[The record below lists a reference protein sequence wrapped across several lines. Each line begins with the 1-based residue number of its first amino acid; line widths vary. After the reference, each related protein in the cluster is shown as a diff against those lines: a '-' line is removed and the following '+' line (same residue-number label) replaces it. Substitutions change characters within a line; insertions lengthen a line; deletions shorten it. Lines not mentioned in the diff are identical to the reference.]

1 MNEPF
6 IFRVSDCYYI
16 QASYP
21 SPAEHRHFA
30 AHLVFAM
37 ERPFTAL
44 VNGVSVEAAGIA
56 IGSDVPH
63 TILSEAPTLVV
74 FIDELTPMSRCV
86 KHTLLRGAPGGHWI
100 RLFSSEVG
108 ERWRDV
114 RTEADAAAAAA
125 ETERLLGLQGATYLC
140 GGSADTGGGRLH
152 ESNPRPGAADHPGSG
167 PGRHLSPSRLT
178 HLVPAGYGISP
189 ISIWQT

>member
-86 KHTLLRGAPGGHWI
+86 KHTLLRGAP
-100 RLFSSEVG
+100 
-108 ERWRDV
+108 WR
-114 RTEADAAAAAA
+114 T
-125 ETERLLGLQGATYLC
+125 L
-140 GGSADTGGGRLH
+140 DTSGRPPV
-152 ESNPRPGAADHPGSG
+152 SQPPD
-167 PGRHLSPSRLT
+167 PS
-178 HLVPAGYGISP
+178 VPAGYGNLSP
-189 ISIWQT
+189 SLSGKPEAGTGLLSAGDGTLPHPGLHGCGLCHSLPHGGHQPEVVRYVHDRGEADFPGRPGPDQNSR

>member
-6 IFRVSDCYYI
+6 IFRVRDCYYI
-16 QASYP
+16 RASYP

-30 AHLVFAM
+30 AHLVFAV

-44 VNGVSVEAAGIA
+44 VDGASVETAGIA

-86 KHTLLRGAPGGHWI
+86 KHTLLRGAP
-100 RLFSSEVG
+100 
-108 ERWRDV
+108 
-114 RTEADAAAAAA
+114 
-125 ETERLLGLQGATYLC
+125 
-140 GGSADTGGGRLH
+140 
-152 ESNPRPGAADHPGSG
+152 
-167 PGRHLSPSRLT
+167 
-178 HLVPAGYGISP
+178 
-189 ISIWQT
+189 

>member
-44 VNGVSVEAAGIA
+44 VKDRKSV
-56 IGSDVPH
+56 V
-63 TILSEAPTLVV
+63 
-74 FIDELTPMSRCV
+74 
-86 KHTLLRGAPGGHWI
+86 
-100 RLFSSEVG
+100 
-108 ERWRDV
+108 
-114 RTEADAAAAAA
+114 
-125 ETERLLGLQGATYLC
+125 
-140 GGSADTGGGRLH
+140 
-152 ESNPRPGAADHPGSG
+152 
-167 PGRHLSPSRLT
+167 
-178 HLVPAGYGISP
+178 
-189 ISIWQT
+189 

>member
-56 IGSDVPH
+56 IIDDENWYDFLKLWAAAARTMGYRG
-63 TILSEAPTLVV
+63 LVV

-86 KHTLLRGAPGGHWI
+86 KHTLLRGAPW
-100 RLFSSEVG
+100 RTLDTSVSSEVG

-125 ETERLLGLQGATYLC
+125 ETVGALI
-140 GGSADTGGGRLH
+140 RQLRH
-152 ESNPRPGAADHPGSG
+152 FPEPPPHRPIPYRITDRWRRP
-167 PGRHLSPSRLT
+167 PT
-178 HLVPAGYGISP
+178 
-189 ISIWQT
+189 

>member
-37 ERPFTAL
+37 ERSFTAL

-63 TILSEAPTLVV
+63 TIEKSIDKCEKIRKI
-74 FIDELTPMSRCV
+74 FIHS
-86 KHTLLRGAPGGHWI
+86 
-100 RLFSSEVG
+100 F
-108 ERWRDV
+108 
-114 RTEADAAAAAA
+114 
-125 ETERLLGLQGATYLC
+125 
-140 GGSADTGGGRLH
+140 
-152 ESNPRPGAADHPGSG
+152 
-167 PGRHLSPSRLT
+167 
-178 HLVPAGYGISP
+178 
-189 ISIWQT
+189 

>member
-86 KHTLLRGAPGGHWI
+86 KHTLLRGAPW
-100 RLFSSEVG
+100 RTLDTSVSSEVG
-108 ERWRDV
+108 ERWR
-114 RTEADAAAAAA
+114 
-125 ETERLLGLQGATYLC
+125 ER
-140 GGSADTGGGRLH
+140 
-152 ESNPRPGAADHPGSG
+152 
-167 PGRHLSPSRLT
+167 
-178 HLVPAGYGISP
+178 GIR
-189 ISIWQT
+189 

>member
-63 TILSEAPTLVV
+63 TILSEAP
-74 FIDELTPMSRCV
+74 DS
-86 KHTLLRGAPGGHWI
+86 GGVH
-100 RLFSSEVG
+100 R
-108 ERWRDV
+108 R
-114 RTEADAAAAAA
+114 ADAY
-125 ETERLLGLQGATYLC
+125 EPLC
-140 GGSADTGGGRLH
+140 EAHPFAGRSLADTGYVCFLRG
-152 ESNPRPGAADHPGSG
+152 
-167 PGRHLSPSRLT
+167 
-178 HLVPAGYGISP
+178 
-189 ISIWQT
+189 